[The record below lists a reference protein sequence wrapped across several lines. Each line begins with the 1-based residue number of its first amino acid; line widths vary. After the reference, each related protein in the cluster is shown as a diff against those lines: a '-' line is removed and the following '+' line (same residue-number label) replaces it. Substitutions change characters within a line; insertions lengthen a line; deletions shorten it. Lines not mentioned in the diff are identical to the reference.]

1 MKPASTLCCT
11 LLLLMAGATVLADE
25 YRSRPTWGDDTL
37 WGYWKFNNDYV
48 PKQNWKLLSVN
59 DEGGLPQWSGQKF
72 IDDDPSTFYYAK
84 GKDVYELVVDL
95 GKSYELGAFT
105 ILTLGRPNANVDSMM
120 GRYELF
126 VGETTQWSGEAVAKG
141 DFTGDEGMETVVTIP
156 RPARGRYVKL
166 KAYPRPGTADRPN
179 RDKEICLRE
188 FNLVAPEVL
197 RLYATAK
204 PVSNAERKAAWDNR
218 DSEAAVLAFSKDF
231 LDLVYCDQERFAVS
245 MWGREKLDLAAK
257 LKQEGKYREA
267 LRAFRDYYFDKL
279 RQPQRYGITPSDVS
293 PTGRGVAGL
302 GDFPQPPMPKDLDEY
317 ARKVQMEMADE
328 LLNGVMR
335 IDGNKL
341 TIGEPGSVDW
351 TAPRPPYGWAAKPRN
366 NRPYRELYLGTGF
379 RPLWI
384 AYMWTKNPAYL
395 QRWLDY
401 MEDWSLNCAYLG
413 NLSPC
418 VSADDNLYPVVETIR
433 MFGGIAQSLPEA
445 SELVKPQ
452 TFARIMR
459 KLALESPLNY
469 AVYFRSNCNAWTP
482 GGNQMLLSILLDEF
496 KVSKI
501 YFRETLRRN
510 IEDINAIQML
520 RDGTDPHQWF
530 GYNAVVLANASV
542 FRLMNARENAFM
554 FEQPAWEKR
563 LHDPAWQV
571 EERELLETRCKWIM
585 RWAAPNG
592 DFPNIT
598 QFGSSQKSKTLEQAG
613 RLPTLMNDP
622 TNRRFYEF
630 FYGNGYGPAPDFKA
644 DAFPYGG
651 FFIARTGW
659 GQGQGYGALF
669 CSPQP
674 GLNTASKNNVFGL
687 SAYGMDLLNDDIA
700 HNYMHN
706 SSPIQVDGRRQDMD
720 FFVPKT
726 GWPTSHR
733 GELIRSWTDPAPWR
747 WHASDQFNLMEGIY
761 SGAYSNEFEKRDE
774 AVKHVAHQ
782 RLVTFAR
789 HAGLWIITDR
799 MLTGGKH
806 AYEQKWWLTLRHKE
820 NDRGYGG
827 FDHDGLV
834 LDAAGKSLKTKR
846 TRTDWRDAD
855 VPGGKL
861 VVGNVNLSM
870 HQFTDAQITY
880 ASKEVKSPEEYYD
893 WEQVDV
899 NWQGEGNQ
907 QIVTALFPRKP
918 TPEKPHPDGTENDL
932 KSVRPLTGPKGTAG
946 FEAITPENLRVAY
959 LAAKTA
965 GAPLVIGDIAVQG
978 EALLVTRDPAERV
991 TRGMALG
998 CTGMNVRGKQVAIG
1012 NPDFE
1017 FAVRDDEVS
1026 PSFDAIWRPMKPLK
1040 ILPESDIFANEQK
1053 ITFECDEPDA
1063 VMTYTLDGTDPTLQS
1078 TRYTGPFTINRNYVI
1093 KGRAYRSEVIA
1104 NPYAINGREYRP
1116 VATANPSD
1124 MSGTLATP
1132 VTYAKYTRQLYC
1144 EAENGTQQTPGLNYE
1159 YYEGYWK
1166 DLWLLPDK
1174 QTPTKKGTVTTL
1186 FDMSLIPAEN
1196 KPLSDKVVPRQNAY
1210 SFKYTGYLKVPED
1223 GTYTIHAPREYVHPE
1238 QIAGYELQVYL
1249 GHATN
1254 LDQGQPGGISRAG
1267 DLNYWYPATR
1277 LHGLGTWSVPLK
1289 KGFHEIKIVYIDYRM
1304 DAPKRM
1310 NNKVQDKDLPET
1322 VWTGEKPDL
1331 RISGPTIPKPIP
1343 IPAGWLWH

>member
-1 MKPASTLCCT
+1 
-11 LLLLMAGATVLADE
+11 
-25 YRSRPTWGDDTL
+25 
-37 WGYWKFNNDYV
+37 
-48 PKQNWKLLSVN
+48 
-59 DEGGLPQWSGQKF
+59 
-72 IDDDPSTFYYAK
+72 
-84 GKDVYELVVDL
+84 
-95 GKSYELGAFT
+95 
-105 ILTLGRPNANVDSMM
+105 
-120 GRYELF
+120 
-126 VGETTQWSGEAVAKG
+126 
-141 DFTGDEGMETVVTIP
+141 
-156 RPARGRYVKL
+156 
-166 KAYPRPGTADRPN
+166 
-179 RDKEICLRE
+179 
-188 FNLVAPEVL
+188 
-197 RLYATAK
+197 
-204 PVSNAERKAAWDNR
+204 
-218 DSEAAVLAFSKDF
+218 
-231 LDLVYCDQERFAVS
+231 
-245 MWGREKLDLAAK
+245 MWGREKLDRAAQ
-257 LKQEGKYREA
+257 LKQEGKHVEA

-302 GDFPQPPMPKDLDEY
+302 GDFPQAPMPKDLDHN
-317 ARKVQMEMADE
+317 ARKVPMEMAAE
-328 LLNGVMR
+328 LLKGVMR
-335 IDGNKL
+335 IDGNKI

-351 TAPRPPYGWAAKPRN
+351 TVPRPPYGWAAKPRN

-379 RPLWI
+379 RPLWM

-401 MEDWSLNCAYLG
+401 MEDWSLNCTYLG
-413 NLSPC
+413 NLNPC

-433 MFGGIAQSLPEA
+433 MFGGIAQSLPEESA
-445 SELVKPQ
+445 LVKPQ

-469 AVYFRSNCNAWTP
+469 TVYVRSNCNAWTP

-496 KVSKI
+496 KVSQI

-598 QFGSSQKSKTLEQAG
+598 QFGSSQKSKTLEAAG

-622 TNRRFYEF
+622 TNRKLYEF
-630 FYGNGYGPAPDFKA
+630 FYGNGYGPAPDFTA

-651 FFIARTGW
+651 FFIARAGW
-659 GQGQGYGALF
+659 GQGQGYGSLF

-706 SSPIQVDGRRQDMD
+706 TSPIQVDGRRQDMD

-726 GWPTSHR
+726 GWPTAHR

-761 SGAYSNEFEKRDE
+761 SGAYSNEFDKRDE
-774 AVKHVAHQ
+774 AVKDVAHQ
-782 RLVTFAR
+782 RLVMFAR

-799 MLTGGKH
+799 MLTRGKH

-827 FDHDGLV
+827 FDHDGIV
-834 LDAAGKSLKTKR
+834 LDAAGKSLKIKR
-846 TRTDWRDAD
+846 TRTDRRDAD
-855 VPGGKL
+855 VPGGKI

-893 WEQVDV
+893 WEQVNV

-907 QIVTALFPRKP
+907 QIVTALLPRKP
-918 TPEKPHPDGTENDL
+918 PPEKPRPDGPENDGAANDW
-932 KSVRPLTGPKGTAG
+932 KSIRPLTGPKGTAG
-946 FEAITPENLRVAY
+946 FEAITPENIRVAY

-965 GAPLVIGDIAVQG
+965 GNSFIIGDIVVQG
-978 EALLVTRDPAERV
+978 EALLVTRDPAEQV

-998 CTGMNVRGKQVAIG
+998 CTGMSVRGKKVAIG
-1012 NPDFE
+1012 EPDFE
-1017 FAVRDDEVS
+1017 FTLPDAPDAAPALAAV
-1026 PSFDAIWRPMKPLK
+1026 WRPMKPLR
-1040 ILPESDIFANEQK
+1040 ILPESDVFASVQE
-1053 ITFECDEPDA
+1053 ITFACDVPDA

-1078 TRYTGPFTINRNYVI
+1078 TRYAGPFTIDRNCVI
-1093 KGRAYRSEVIA
+1093 KGRAYRTEVIA
-1104 NPYAINGREYRP
+1104 NPDGIDGREYRP
-1116 VATANPSD
+1116 VVTANPSD

-1132 VTYAKYTRQLYC
+1132 VTYAKYTQQLYC
-1144 EAENGTQQTPGLNYE
+1144 EAENGTGRTPGLNYE
-1159 YYEGYWK
+1159 YCEGYWK
-1166 DLWLLPDK
+1166 DLWLLPGK

-1196 KPLSDKVVPRQNAY
+1196 KPVGDKVEPRQNAY
-1210 SFKYTGYLKVPED
+1210 SFKYMGYLKVPED

-1254 LDQGQPGGISRAG
+1254 LDQGQPSGISRAG

-1289 KGFHEIKIVYIDYRM
+1289 KGFHEFKIVFIDYRM

-1310 NNKVQDKDLPET
+1310 NNKVQDNGLRET

-1343 IPAGWLWH
+1343 IPADWLWR